1 MYYFAKNISFI
12 YIYIYIYIYICMYI
26 YIYMY
31 VYRFVQ
37 ISINIRYKGNIGGTI
52 QSTTIYHNIFDIMIR
67 VTF

>member
-1 MYYFAKNISFI
+1 MYYFAKNISF
-12 YIYIYIYIYICMYI
+12 I

-52 QSTTIYHNIFDIMIR
+52 QSAIIYHNIFDIMIR

>member
-1 MYYFAKNISFI
+1 
-12 YIYIYIYIYICMYI
+12 MYI

>member
-1 MYYFAKNISFI
+1 MYYFVKNISFI
-12 YIYIYIYIYICMYI
+12 YI

-52 QSTTIYHNIFDIMIR
+52 QSTTIYHNIFNIMIR

>member
-1 MYYFAKNISFI
+1 MYYFVKNISFI
-12 YIYIYIYIYICMYI
+12 YI

-52 QSTTIYHNIFDIMIR
+52 QSTIIYHNIFDITIELL
-67 VTF
+67 FKILFI